1 MADNNN
7 IRVAELLEEASN
19 LLRMPSS
26 QAQQQTSQVISRDAA
41 MLRESSSSGLFT
53 RLNRTERLR
62 AAGAMFTNYIYF
74 YAATAALM
82 QNYVV

>member
-1 MADNNN
+1 MANNNN

-26 QAQQQTSQVISRDAA
+26 QAQQQTSQVVSRAAA
-41 MLRESSSSGLFT
+41 MLRESSSSGFT

-62 AAGAMFTNYIYF
+62 AAGAMFTYYIYF
-74 YAATAALM
+74 YAAMAALM
-82 QNYVV
+82 QNYAV